1 MGCMGMVHWRVRSVF
16 VPLPITF
23 LQVDLGA
30 AKRELEDERNRGDA
44 RMRELEDKIR
54 DKII

>member
-1 MGCMGMVHWRVRSVF
+1 MESSVF